1 MNLPASGLAPRR
13 AVGLL
18 SLLILLLTAQLAGC
32 GFEPRGAAISRLDDL
47 PQPLHIAGLARFS
60 DLYRELDRQLAAADV
75 EMTGDPAGSGS
86 TLVVSRWD
94 QGSRVL
100 SVDSR
105 NKAVEFEIDELVTF
119 ALRSAT
125 GEELLPARTERVL
138 RIQYRPP
145 TSVLGASR
153 ESELLRKDM
162 RRELVGRILRRL
174 AALN

>member
-1 MNLPASGLAPRR
+1 MNLLASRPAPCR

-18 SLLILLLTAQLAGC
+18 LLFLLAAQLAGC
-32 GFEPRGAAISRLDDL
+32 GFQPRGATMSRLDDL
-47 PQPLHIAGLARFS
+47 PQPLYIAGLARFS

-75 EMTGDPAGSGS
+75 EMADGPADSGS

-100 SVDSR
+100 SVDSL
-105 NKAVEFEIDELVTF
+105 NKAVEYEIDELVTF
-119 ALRSAT
+119 ALRSAA
-125 GEELLPARTERVL
+125 GEELLPARTERVI

-153 ESELLRKDM
+153 ESELLREDM
-162 RRELVGRILRRL
+162 RRDLVGRILRRL

>member
-1 MNLPASGLAPRR
+1 MNLLASGPAPCR

-18 SLLILLLTAQLAGC
+18 LLLLLAAQLAGC
-32 GFEPRGAAISRLDDL
+32 GFQPRGAAMSRLGDL

-60 DLYRELDRQLAAADV
+60 DLYRELDRQLAAAGV
-75 EMTGDPAGSGS
+75 EMTGGPAGSGS

-105 NKAVEFEIDELVTF
+105 NKAVEYEIDELVTF
-119 ALRSAT
+119 ALRSAA
-125 GEELLPARTERVL
+125 GEELLPARTERVI

-153 ESELLRKDM
+153 ESELLREDM